1 MESKPDAFVKEEF
14 MRCLDHD
21 PGSVSCV
28 AFTAAGTPV
37 FHIFEYGECVRND
50 LMAFI
55 ALYIGDK
62 ADATGI
68 PLKRRM
74 I

>member
-1 MESKPDAFVKEEF
+1 

-21 PGSVSCV
+21 AGAITCI
-28 AFTAAGTPV
+28 AFATTGTPV
-37 FHIFEYGECVRND
+37 FHVLQDRQGVGDD
-50 LMAFI
+50 LMGFI
-55 ALYIGDK
+55 PFYVGDE

-74 I
+74 V